1 MQRKYRWMV
10 ALLVLGALSL
20 SGCAKT
26 TTAAAIKVEPFKLEK
41 DAGISRLTL
50 EQRAFDR
57 IGITTSQIREV
68 SRFGGDTARRV
79 VEYGAVVYDPK
90 GDTWVYGNPKPLVFV
105 RQSIK
110 VEHIEGD
117 LAVLSDGPPVGT
129 AVVTTGSAELFGM
142 EFGVGK

>member
-1 MQRKYRWMV
+1 MQRSYRWVV
-10 ALLVLGALSL
+10 ALLVLGALPL

-26 TTAAAIKVEPFKLEK
+26 VTAAATKVEPFKLEK
-41 DAGISRLTL
+41 VDGSSRLTL
-50 EQRAFDR
+50 EQRAVDR
-57 IGITTSQIREV
+57 IGIKTSQVREV

-90 GDTWVYGNPKPLVFV
+90 GDTSVYTNPKPLVFV
-105 RQSIK
+105 RQAIK

-129 AVVTTGSAELFGM
+129 AVVTIGSAELFGM

>member
-1 MQRKYRWMV
+1 MQRSYRWVV
-10 ALLVLGALSL
+10 ALLVLGALPL

-26 TTAAAIKVEPFKLEK
+26 VTAAATKVEPFKLEK
-41 DAGISRLTL
+41 VDGSSRLTL
-50 EQRAFDR
+50 EQRAVDR
-57 IGITTSQIREV
+57 IGIKTSQVREV
-68 SRFGGDTARRV
+68 SRFGGDTVRKV

-90 GDTWVYGNPKPLVFV
+90 GDTFVYTNPKPLVFV
-105 RQSIK
+105 RQAIK

-129 AVVTTGSAELFGM
+129 AVVTIGSAELFGM